1 MPRTYFEKELDK
13 LKIDMVKMGSLVEEA
28 MGQMRIAL
36 KTQDVQVAEQII
48 VGDDEVDYMEKKIEK
63 QCLVLLARQQPLAVD
78 LRSISA
84 ALKIITEL
92 ERIGDH
98 AADIA
103 EITIQMAGAKY
114 IKPLVDIPVMID
126 STMLMVNRSIDAYVR
141 QDVELALNVCASD
154 QEVNDLYMRVL
165 MELINS
171 MKRDPRTIDQAMN
184 LIFISKYLEKMGD
197 HATNIAEWVMFNV
210 TGVHKSGKQVFAR

>member
-1 MPRTYFEKELDK
+1 MPRTYFEKELEK
-13 LKIDMVKMGSLVEEA
+13 LKIDLVRMGALVEEA

-36 KTQDVQVAEQII
+36 KTQDIQIAEQII
-48 VGDDEVDYMEKKIEK
+48 VGDDEVDFMEKKIEK

-103 EITIQMAGAKY
+103 EISMKMAGAKY
-114 IKPLVDIPVMID
+114 LKPLVDIPIMID
-126 STMLMVNRSIDAYVR
+126 STMLMVNHSIDAYVR
-141 QDVELALNVCASD
+141 QDVELALSVCASD
-154 QEVNDLYMRVL
+154 QEVNALYMKIL
-165 MELINS
+165 MELINI
-171 MKRDPRTIDQAMN
+171 MKRDSQTIDQAMN
-184 LIFISKYLEKMGD
+184 LVFIAKYLEKMGD
-197 HATNIAEWVMFNV
+197 HATNIAEWVIYNV
-210 TGVHKSGKQVFAR
+210 TGVHNSGKKVFAQ

>member
-1 MPRTYFEKELDK
+1 MLRTYFEKELEK
-13 LKIDMVKMGSLVEEA
+13 LKIDLVRMGALVEEA

-36 KTQDVQVAEQII
+36 KTQDVRIAEQII
-48 VGDDEVDYMEKKIEK
+48 VGDDEVDFMEKKIEK

-103 EITIQMAGAKY
+103 EITIQMAGSKY
-114 IKPLVDIPVMID
+114 MKPLIDIPVMID

-141 QDVELALNVCASD
+141 QDVELALNVCESD
-154 QEVNDLYMRVL
+154 REVNILYMKIL
-165 MELINS
+165 MELIS
-171 MKRDPRTIDQAMN
+171 IMKRDSQTIDQAMN
-184 LIFISKYLEKMGD
+184 LIFIAKYLEKMGD
-197 HATNIAEWVMFNV
+197 HATNIAEWVIYNV
-210 TGVHKSGKQVFAR
+210 TGVHNSGKKVFAQ

>member
-1 MPRTYFEKELDK
+1 MLRTYFEKELEK
-13 LKIDMVKMGSLVEEA
+13 LKIDLVRMGALVEEA

-36 KTQDVQVAEQII
+36 KTQDIQIAEQII
-48 VGDDEVDYMEKKIEK
+48 VGDDEVDFMEKKIEK

-103 EITIQMAGAKY
+103 EITIQMAGTKY
-114 IKPLVDIPVMID
+114 MKPLVDIPVMID
-126 STMLMVNRSIDAYVR
+126 STMLMVNHSIDAYVR

-154 QEVNDLYMRVL
+154 QEVNALYMKIL
-165 MELINS
+165 MELINI
-171 MKRDPRTIDQAMN
+171 MKRDSQTIDQAMN
-184 LIFISKYLEKMGD
+184 LVFIAKYLEKMGD
-197 HATNIAEWVMFNV
+197 HATNIAEWVIYNV
-210 TGVHKSGKQVFAR
+210 IGVHNSGKKVFAQ

>member
-114 IKPLVDIPVMID
+114 MKPLVDIPVMID